1 LDTKILSKL
10 TFFANAIWVTLI
22 PRLAIA
28 NGTVPLHPAFS
39 IHSTSCGE
47 AGILALFTDA
57 CKMIRTFRISCAFR
71 SRC

>member
-1 LDTKILSKL
+1 MDTKILSKL

-22 PRLAIA
+22 PRLAVA

-47 AGILALFTDA
+47 AGILTLFTNA
-57 CKMIRTFRISCAFR
+57 CKMIGAFRISGTFR
-71 SRC
+71 SRS